1 MVKQLLLVAGLLAGA
16 DGHAGLPDAPPQLFI
31 TTEHA
36 PPAIMAEGERVL
48 GYSSDKIHEIMARTG
63 LSYSIDVLPWKR
75 AYTSAVQRP
84 NGCVYATTRTPE
96 RETLFKWV
104 GPTDE
109 GAWVLLGRADRNYQL
124 TTLEDAR
131 GLRIGTYNGDVR
143 DDYLRARGFT
153 VDPAPSDLL
162 NPQKLLMNRIDLW
175 ATGLRPGGGMLEQ
188 HGFAGKIVPVLIFNR
203 VKAYLACNRAV
214 PDALIDKMNAALDAM
229 NRDGTSR
236 RLERKYDNWTPRKA
250 ADGEGAQAAPAR

>member
-1 MVKQLLLVAGLLAGA
+1 MVKQLLLVAGLLAWA
-16 DGHAGLPDAPPQLFI
+16 DGHAGVPQAPPQLVI

-63 LSYSIDVLPWKR
+63 LTYSIDVLPWKR
-75 AYTSAVQRP
+75 AYTSAVQRR

-96 RETLFKWV
+96 REALFKWV

-124 TTLEDAR
+124 ATLEDAR

-143 DDYLRARGFT
+143 DDYLRTRGFT

-175 ATGLRPGGGMLEQ
+175 ATGLRPGGGVLEQ
-188 HGFAGKIVPVLIFNR
+188 NGFAGKIVPVLIFNR
-203 VKAYLACNRAV
+203 VKGYLACNRAV

-250 ADGEGAQAAPAR
+250 ADGDAAQTAPAR